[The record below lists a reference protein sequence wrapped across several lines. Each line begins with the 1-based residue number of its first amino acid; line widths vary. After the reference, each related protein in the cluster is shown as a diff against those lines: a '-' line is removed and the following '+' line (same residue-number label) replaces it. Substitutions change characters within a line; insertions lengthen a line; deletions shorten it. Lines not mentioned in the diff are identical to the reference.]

1 MVYSVRDM
9 LWLKL
14 AQEKEMYFNLG
25 GNSVFT
31 EKEEGSLRKSRE
43 NRKRHSQDSS
53 QTLAFPFTQSPHLLK
68 QWSEPD
74 FPWGNVCWP
83 SLDCGRTKSISL
95 SRCDLS
101 NDKVFTV
108 KTLLNYILTGF

>member
-1 MVYSVRDM
+1 M

-25 GNSVFT
+25 GNSTFP

-43 NRKRHSQDSS
+43 NGKRPSQDSF

-68 QWSEPD
+68 QRSEPD
-74 FPWGNVCWP
+74 FPGATCVGP
-83 SLDCGRTKSISL
+83 A
-95 SRCDLS
+95 
-101 NDKVFTV
+101 
-108 KTLLNYILTGF
+108 